1 MGAMQ
6 AQKPAP
12 VRMDRLST
20 LFAFMLGH
28 FSHHVCTAVA
38 IPLLPMIRDAFALDY
53 LRAGLLLS
61 AFSLAYGFAQL
72 PMAVISDRFSK
83 RIIVSLGLLGT
94 GVASVGAGIS
104 ADYLQ
109 ILLSLVLM
117 GLAGSTYHAPASA
130 FLSQV
135 FSKEDRGRSLGF
147 HIVGG
152 TSGLMAA
159 PFLAILV
166 ANLAGSWRYSFI
178 AMGVPA
184 LIAGLL
190 VLIVARAQEMAN
202 IRAMARELVEPLDVM
217 KLLRALGLLVMIAL
231 LTQVLVSGLNSF
243 LPLYL
248 VDKHGM
254 SPDLAGL
261 MMGIVYGAGVLGAPV
276 AGALSDRVGRKPVIL
291 LSVVTVGP
299 LMFLVTVLPLGL
311 AMTGVIAFYGLF
323 LVFRLPAI
331 ESLVADVVPARR
343 RATVLGAYYFISQES
358 AGVATPVLGWMM
370 DQHGINNAFVALSIV
385 GVGCALLAL
394 LLWRKV

>member
-1 MGAMQ
+1 
-6 AQKPAP
+6 
-12 VRMDRLST
+12 MDRLST

-28 FSHHVCTAVA
+28 FSHHLCTAAA
-38 IPLLPMIRDAFALDY
+38 IPLLPMIRDTFGLDY

-61 AFSLAYGFAQL
+61 AFSLTYGFAQL

-83 RIIVSLGLLGT
+83 RFIVSIGLLGT

-109 ILLSLVLM
+109 ILLSLILM
-117 GLAGSTYHAPASA
+117 GVAGSTYHAPASA
-130 FLSQV
+130 FLSQT
-135 FSKEDRGRSLGF
+135 FGKEGRGRSLGF

-152 TSGLMAA
+152 TGGLMAA
-159 PFLAILV
+159 PLLAILV
-166 ANLAGSWRYSFI
+166 ANLSGSWRYSFI

-190 VLIVARAQEMAN
+190 VLIVARAQERAN
-202 IRAMARELVEPLDVM
+202 ISAVARELAEPLDVM
-217 KLLRALGLLVMIAL
+217 RLLRALGLLVMIAL

-243 LPLYL
+243 LPLFL

-254 SPDLAGL
+254 SPDVAGL

-291 LSVVTVGP
+291 LSVATVGP

-311 AMTGVIAFYGLF
+311 VMTAVIAVYGLF

-343 RATVLGAYYFISQES
+343 RATVLGAYYFVSQES
-358 AGVATPVLGWMM
+358 AGVATPVFGWMM
-370 DQHGINNAFVALSIV
+370 DQFGINNAFVALSAV